1 MLKKQLPSYPA
12 FEIAR
17 QELQRRSPLRS
28 ALQAALAALLL
39 ATAIAGM
46 APSARAQAN
55 VNGTWQTLTT
65 TMPINPVHVALM
77 HTGKVLIVSG
87 SGNYP
92 PDTDYMAA
100 IWDPATDTVTTMPI
114 SWDMFCNGMVVMPD
128 GRPFVMGGTLQY
140 DPFYGL
146 QKTSAFDP
154 TTETFADQQS
164 MADGRWYPTGT
175 VLGDGRVM
183 VFSGLG
189 LTGNTNTTVEFFTL
203 GAGWSVPYNAPWTPP
218 LYPRMHVL
226 PDGNVFY
233 SGPTTSSSLFNP
245 SNQTWTLNIANT
257 QYSGTR
263 TYGSSVLMPLTPA
276 NGFKPRVMIFG
287 GGNPATA
294 TTEIIDLSVASPAWS
309 YGVPMSQARI
319 EMNAT
324 ILPSGQILATGG
336 SVNDEDATTE
346 SLNADIYDSTTGA
359 LSSAG
364 ANAFARLYHSNSLL
378 LPDAT
383 VLLLGSNP
391 ERGTYEPHMEI
402 YTPAYLYNSSGQL
415 ATRPTITSVSA
426 SVLGY
431 DSGFT
436 IQTPNA
442 SQISSVVLIRAGT
455 PTHSFDMDQRMVG
468 LSYTAGGGVL
478 SVTSPANGDLAPPGY
493 YLLFIL
499 NSSGVPSIAQ
509 FVQLMTNPGT
519 PPTGTITSPSS
530 NVTIG
535 AGQSVSF
542 AGTGTAPGG
551 SIASYD
557 WVFPGGSP
565 GTSTAATPG
574 KVSFATAGTY
584 VASLTVTDNSGRT
597 DPNPPTNTITVLPSF
612 SISPSPSSA
621 TVVAGSGTSVAVTVT
636 PGSGFT
642 GTVSFSAS
650 GAPSGLSATFNPT
663 TITTSG
669 STTMNITTTGAT
681 TPGTYTLT
689 INGSSGEVSESTSV
703 GLTVAKDTQPP
714 TAPANLKAT
723 WVSATWIHL
732 SWTASMDNVGVTNYQ
747 VEQCQGSDCS
757 NFAQVATVSGAETS
771 FSALRLSASTTYSY
785 RVRAVDS
792 AGNLSGYSNTAS
804 ATTKKRM

>member
-1 MLKKQLPSYPA
+1 MMKKHLPSHPA
-12 FEIAR
+12 SQISR
-17 QELQRRSPLRS
+17 QELRRGSPLRT
-28 ALQAALAALLL
+28 ALHAALAALIISVAL
-39 ATAIAGM
+39 AGM
-46 APSARAQAN
+46 APGARAQAN
-55 VNGTWQTLTT
+55 VTGTWQTLTT

-77 HTGKVLIVSG
+77 RTGKVLVVSG

-100 IWDPATDTVTTMPI
+100 VWDPETDTVTTMPI
-114 SWDMFCNGMVVMPD
+114 GWDMFCNGMVLMPD

-140 DPFYGL
+140 DPFYGQ

-175 VLGDGRVM
+175 VLADGRVM

-245 SNQTWTLNIANT
+245 LTQTWTLNIANT

-294 TTEIIDLSVASPAWS
+294 TTEIIDLSVATPAWT

-336 SVNDEDATTE
+336 SLNDEDATTE

-402 YTPAYLYNSSGQL
+402 YTPAYLYNSDGKL
-415 ATRPTITSVSA
+415 ASRPRITNISSR
-426 SVLGY
+426 VLGY
-431 DSGFT
+431 NSEFT
-436 IQTPNA
+436 IHTPFANH
-442 SQISSVVLIRAGT
+442 ISSVVLIRAGT

-468 LSYTAGGGVL
+468 LSYTLEDGKL
-478 SVTSPANGDLAPPGY
+478 IVTSPANGNLAPPGY

-499 NSSGVPSIAQ
+499 NSSGVPSIAK
-509 FVQLMTNPGT
+509 FVQLMTNPGA
-519 PPTGTITSPSS
+519 PPTGSITSPSS
-530 NVTIG
+530 NVTVG

-542 AGTGTAPGG
+542 AGTGTSPTG
-551 SIASYD
+551 SIAGYD

-565 GTSTAATPG
+565 ASSTAATG
-574 KVSFATAGTY
+574 TVSFATPGTY

-597 DPNPPTNTITVLPSF
+597 DPNPPTSTITVVP
-612 SISPSPSSA
+612 
-621 TVVAGSGTSVAVTVT
+621 
-636 PGSGFT
+636 
-642 GTVSFSAS
+642 
-650 GAPSGLSATFNPT
+650 
-663 TITTSG
+663 
-669 STTMNITTTGAT
+669 
-681 TPGTYTLT
+681 
-689 INGSSGEVSESTSV
+689 
-703 GLTVAKDTQPP
+703 
-714 TAPANLKAT
+714 
-723 WVSATWIHL
+723 
-732 SWTASMDNVGVTNYQ
+732 
-747 VEQCQGSDCS
+747 
-757 NFAQVATVSGAETS
+757 
-771 FSALRLSASTTYSY
+771 
-785 RVRAVDS
+785 
-792 AGNLSGYSNTAS
+792 
-804 ATTKKRM
+804 